1 MSKLYDQLNNGIL
14 DKNATSS
21 SIYKAHLSGINA
33 IDGIYLPSESGLE
46 ENERLFATN
55 RELSPW
61 LQIDLITKH
70 IVEGVKIWDRSE
82 SSVQGQ

>member
-1 MSKLYDQLNNGIL
+1 M
-14 DKNATSS
+14 
-21 SIYKAHLSGINA
+21 YKAHLSGINA

-55 RELSPW
+55 QELSPW